1 MTGIKIKMGLIL
13 FTLCLFAT
21 VSAIHNPAIASDE
34 STWDAIK
41 NRGSIRIGVVNTPP
55 WFMKNPSSGEWSGLG
70 VYVGKAMAEALGVK
84 LDMVEVQWG
93 TSIPA
98 LQANKIDL
106 MYFLDSTPERAKA
119 VAFPT
124 VALVDIPLAVLHQ
137 NKVKADNW
145 DDLNVSGVTVA
156 VPQGTSMD
164 AFITKRLTKAEILR
178 FPSNAESVAA
188 FQSGRSNVVCMFLPP
203 MVMLQKKVG
212 RGIITL
218 PKPTHASSAT
228 VALRYETNKR
238 FFDWV
243 SSAIFY
249 WYNTGTIDNW
259 FKQTLVELGIQPEE
273 IPGVYRAKW

>member
-1 MTGIKIKMGLIL
+1 MQRLATKLGLIL
-13 FTLCLFAT
+13 VTLTIFTA
-21 VSAIHNPAIASDE
+21 VSVISGSAIAADE
-34 STWDAIK
+34 STWETIMK
-41 NRGSIRIGVVNTPP
+41 RGSLRVGVVNTPP
-55 WFMKNPSSGEWSGLG
+55 WFMKNPSSGEWGGLG
-70 VYVGKAMAEALGVK
+70 LYIAKAMAEALAVK
-84 LDMVEVQWG
+84 LETVEVQWG

-98 LQANKIDL
+98 LQAKKIDI

-124 VALVDIPLAVLHQ
+124 VPCVDIPLAVLHQ
-137 NKVKADNW
+137 DKVKADTWN
-145 DDLNVSGVTVA
+145 DLNNPSVTVA

-212 RGIITL
+212 RGTITL
-218 PKPTHASSAT
+218 PKIEHSSSAS
-228 VALRYETNKR
+228 VAIRQEKDNR
-238 FFDWV
+238 FFQWV
-243 SSAIFY
+243 SSSIFY

-259 FKQTLVELGIQPEE
+259 FKQTLVELGIDPEE
-273 IPGVYRAKW
+273 IPGVYRARW